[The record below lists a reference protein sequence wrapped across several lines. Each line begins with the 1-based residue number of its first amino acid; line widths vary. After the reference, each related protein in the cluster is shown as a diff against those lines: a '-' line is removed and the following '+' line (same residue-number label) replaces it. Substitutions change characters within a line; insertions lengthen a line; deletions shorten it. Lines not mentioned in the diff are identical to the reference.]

1 MDLVCKE
8 NYSPRQ
14 NDVISTK
21 IISELISKNMS
32 SQLQQVNSPRIN
44 FISTFLSQQFWA
56 GFGSGRAAIPQ
67 SCLYS
72 EHARKS
78 PQKSPKL
85 DVNKKIAISKILNQ
99 KYLNKNILAE
109 LFSKKMSSQTQQL
122 IFWN

>member
-1 MDLVCKE
+1 
-8 NYSPRQ
+8 
-14 NDVISTK
+14 
-21 IISELISKNMS
+21 MS
-32 SQLQQVNSPRIN
+32 SQLQQINCPRIN
-44 FISTFLSQQFWA
+44 FISTILSQQFWA
-56 GFGSGRAAIPQ
+56 WFGSGRAAIPQ

-109 LFSKKMSSQTQQL
+109 LFSKKCHL
-122 IFWN
+122 KLNN